1 MSLQENYLYTT
12 KPGYDGAAYFQITFD
27 KILIFLSYRKGFL
40 LLLQNQDMMGHHIFK
55 SRLTKSLSYRKGFQ
69 DMNVKF

>member
-1 MSLQENYLYTT
+1 MLKKDIEILYVSLQLQKNQLDTT

-27 KILIFLSYRKGFL
+27 KILIFP
-40 LLLQNQDMMGHHIFK
+40 
-55 SRLTKSLSYRKGFQ
+55 SYRKGFQ